1 MAFKSVN
8 DVKYVK
14 TPRLSTNILELD
26 WIYGGDA
33 NTWGLP
39 KGMISLWSGPS
50 GCGKSRSLITLSRV
64 MSQAGNKVIYF
75 QNEVNESSFRGW
87 MGVGRLPP
95 TFYVSEETEL
105 EKQLKDIEDSRANL
119 AIIDS
124 ISMMKEFKTGHETNI
139 RHIYSRYREMC
150 KKTGVHVIFICQL
163 NSAYKIK
170 GSSEIL
176 YLADI
181 SVDLDRYFVDKKIIK
196 NHFTIG
202 INGRNGGKHRYGQMG
217 DDITT
222 LWKYSKYGAEC
233 LSDNRGYDESWCDAH
248 GIQLK
253 MRPSSE
259 SVIVSKVPK
268 GYLGP
273 GVIDNLSGMIFF
285 DVDPNYIGKR
295 QKVLCK

>member
-14 TPRLSTNILELD
+14 TPRLSTNISELD
-26 WIYGGDA
+26 WIYGGEEK
-33 NTWGLP
+33 TWGLP
-39 KGMISLWSGPS
+39 KGMISLWSGPA
-50 GCGKSRSLITLSRV
+50 GCGKSRSLITLSRE
-64 MSQAGNKVIYF
+64 MSRVGNKVIYF

-87 MGVGRLPP
+87 MGAGRLPP

-105 EKQLKDIEDSRANL
+105 EKQLKDIEDSGANL

-124 ISMMKEFKTGHETNI
+124 ISQMKEFKTGAEMNVK
-139 RHIYSRYREMC
+139 HIYKRYRDMC
-150 KKTGVHVIFICQL
+150 KRTGVHVIFICQL
-163 NSAYKIK
+163 NSQYKIK

-181 SVDLDRYFVDKKIIK
+181 SVDLDRHFVGKKIVK

-233 LSDNRGYDESWCDAH
+233 LSGNRDYDEPWCEAH
-248 GIQLK
+248 GISQK
-253 MRPSSE
+253 VKNSSE
-259 SVIVSKVPK
+259 LVIEAKAPK
-268 GYLGP
+268 GYIGSP
-273 GVIDNLSGMIFF
+273 MVDPISGLTFF
-285 DVDPNYIGKR
+285 DADPNYRGKR
-295 QKVLCK
+295 GKLVCM